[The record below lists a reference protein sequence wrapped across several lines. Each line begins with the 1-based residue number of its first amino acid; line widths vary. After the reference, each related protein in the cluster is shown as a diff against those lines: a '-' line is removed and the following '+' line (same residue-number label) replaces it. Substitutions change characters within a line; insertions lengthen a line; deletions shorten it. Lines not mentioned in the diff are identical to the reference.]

1 MTPLEILT
9 DLHAAGQ
16 AERLAAVEALTA
28 QDRWTAD
35 ARLALFRVVY
45 QDPAVPV
52 RLAALQALAERRSD
66 ETWEVLTERAMRH
79 AAAYDPSAEVRRFA
93 AQAVVDYAATY
104 AAEALAA
111 QRFVAEVTAGDYVP
125 ALLREE

>member
-9 DLHAAGQ
+9 DVRAAGQ

-28 QDRWTAD
+28 QDLWTAD
-35 ARLALFRVVY
+35 VRLALYRVVY

-52 RLAALQALAERRSD
+52 RLAALQALAQRHGD
-66 ETWEVLTERAMRH
+66 DMWDVLTERGMRH
-79 AAAYDPSAEVRRFA
+79 AAAYDPSNEVRQFA